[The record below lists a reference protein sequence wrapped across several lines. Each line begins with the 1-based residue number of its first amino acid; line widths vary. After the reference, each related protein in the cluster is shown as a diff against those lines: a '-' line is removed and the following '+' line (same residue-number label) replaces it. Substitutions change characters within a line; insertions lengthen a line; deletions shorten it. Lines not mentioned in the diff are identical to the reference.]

1 MREILVERRN
11 NTLRIGIK
19 DNGKLS
25 EIIVEEDKN
34 EPVIGELYKA
44 RVKNIIEATN
54 SIFLDIGMKKQAY
67 LYYSNELKN
76 SNIKK
81 GDELVVEI
89 IKEQLN
95 NKGAKVTTNYS
106 LVSKHLVLESK
117 GGGISFSKRFKDE
130 IKKSLI
136 EAELK
141 PLEEG
146 KLVVR
151 TEASNVSMKELEYE
165 RALLIKEH
173 EEIKRKEKYSTKLGK
188 IYGENVTL
196 TNVLREKVDIEDVK
210 IILDDEDDYKFTK
223 EYLKSENNIKIEYFN
238 QNIKMFEF
246 YNIEKEILK
255 LRHNKVVL
263 PSGGYIIIEKT
274 EAMYTI
280 DVNSGKSIKERSFE
294 KTILETNLEAA
305 REIGKQILLRN
316 LSGIIVIDFI
326 DLREKSHRAQILKAL
341 NEALKE
347 DAGNIK
353 VFPFTELDLVQVSR
367 KRRGKSVYDYMEEKC
382 PLCAGNGKLLKLS
395 YIEDLIQNEIIRY
408 STENGINEFLIE
420 IEETY
425 KRSVQD
431 DIVSFLTNICA
442 IDKEI
447 YINYISGIESYR
459 VEPIIFKNQKANLEK
474 YKIEI

>member
-223 EYLKSENNIKIEYFN
+223 EYLKSENNIKIEYFLYDTLEELLDIFRKIHS
-238 QNIKMFEF
+238 QYDGF
-246 YNIEKEILK
+246 YVSGLIPYQAIRTMGKEG
-255 LRHNKVVL
+255 
-263 PSGGYIIIEKT
+263 S
-274 EAMYTI
+274 
-280 DVNSGKSIKERSFE
+280 
-294 KTILETNLEAA
+294 
-305 REIGKQILLRN
+305 
-316 LSGIIVIDFI
+316 
-326 DLREKSHRAQILKAL
+326 
-341 NEALKE
+341 EAL
-347 DAGNIK
+347 
-353 VFPFTELDLVQVSR
+353 
-367 KRRGKSVYDYMEEKC
+367 
-382 PLCAGNGKLLKLS
+382 
-395 YIEDLIQNEIIRY
+395 IEVAN
-408 STENGINEFLIE
+408 
-420 IEETY
+420 
-425 KRSVQD
+425 V
-431 DIVSFLTNICA
+431 DIAAKT
-442 IDKEI
+442 
-447 YINYISGIESYR
+447 
-459 VEPIIFKNQKANLEK
+459 
-474 YKIEI
+474 